1 MANNVGNLTG
11 QTLGTCV
18 LEQLIGQGG
27 MGTVYSARQTRPAR
41 HVAVKV
47 FYPTG
52 VTSDKVYEEFL
63 ARFRR
68 EADVIARLEHVNI
81 MPIYEYGEQDG
92 LAYLVMPYLT
102 GGSLRDVLE
111 QRGALSLQEAATYM
125 DQAASALDYA
135 HAQGVIHRD
144 LKPANFL
151 LHADGRLVLADF
163 GIARIMEEG
172 NSSGNTLTGMGTIL
186 GTPEYMAP
194 EMGTGD
200 PVDYRADIYEL
211 GVVLFQMLSGHVP
224 FSGTTPYA
232 ILLKQMQA
240 RLPNLSQLNP
250 SIPPAVDV
258 VIQKATEKRRED
270 RYSTTRAMA
279 QALHIA
285 IVAPTAY
292 ANNDGYGAP
301 TVAVS
306 PLPQQVIIPP
316 MPQYVPPDTLSPRL
330 ARTQY
335 TAPGNTYA
343 PPITPYNTLNTNP
356 PRKNQA
362 LLWILG
368 VLVALLLIMG
378 GIFAGVQLSKGQTA
392 TTPGVGTATVGHT
405 PVSTPTTHITPTI
418 TPKPSPTKPVT
429 PTTGI
434 TPTTQPTTP
443 PGNLQ
448 LGTQLYA
455 TSTPGQHCEAHGGQ
469 WTDFNGINIS
479 CQGARSRLTNTTQ
492 GNLQGTFLTS
502 LPGGNYPSDYII
514 QAQIRQPSNSAA
526 DYGIYFR
533 NQPGSNQQ
541 GTYTFLV
548 HPNATWSAYVY
559 DNASGNRTEIAR
571 GNFGDPR
578 AQITLD
584 IMVVGSQ
591 FTFYANG
598 HLLGTV
604 SDTTYTSG
612 TAGIAVDQGGTI
624 YVNNFS
630 VYAPAGQ

>member
-1 MANNVGNLTG
+1 MANNLGNLTG
-11 QTLGTCV
+11 QTLGTCL

-27 MGTVYSARQTRPAR
+27 MGAVYSARQTRPAR

-47 FYPTG
+47 LYPTG
-52 VTSDKVYEEFL
+52 VTSDEVYEEFL

-102 GGSLRDVLE
+102 GGSLRDILK
-111 QRGALSLQEAATYM
+111 QRGALSLQEAATDI

-135 HAQGVIHRD
+135 HAHGVIHRD

-194 EMGTGD
+194 EMSSGD

-232 ILLKQMQA
+232 ILLKQMQE
-240 RLPNLSQLNP
+240 RVPSLSQLNP
-250 SIPPAVDV
+250 SIPPAVDT
-258 VIQKATEKRRED
+258 VIQKATAKQRED
-270 RYSTTRAMA
+270 RYTTTRAMA
-279 QALHIA
+279 QAFRAA
-285 IVAPTAY
+285 IVAPATY
-292 ANNDGYGAP
+292 ASNDAYGAP
-301 TVAVS
+301 TVAVP
-306 PLPQQVIIPP
+306 PLPA
-316 MPQYVPPDTLSPRL
+316 PQYVPPVQQQLPNTLSPGM

-335 TAPGNTYA
+335 AAPENNYA
-343 PPITPYNTLNTNP
+343 QPITPYNTLNTNP
-356 PRKNQA
+356 PRKNQV

-368 VLVALLLIMG
+368 VLVAVLLILG
-378 GIFAGVQLSKGQTA
+378 GIFAGVQLSKGKTA
-392 TTPGVGTATVGHT
+392 TTPGAGTATAGNT
-405 PVSTPTTHITPTI
+405 PATTQTAGIKPTI
-418 TPKPSPTKPVT
+418 TPKPSATKPVT

-455 TSTPGQHCEAHGGQ
+455 TNTPGEHCESHGGQ

-514 QAQIRQPSNSAA
+514 QAQIRQAANSAA

-533 NQPGSNQQ
+533 NQPSSNQL
-541 GTYTFLV
+541 GAYTFLV

-559 DNASGNRTEIAR
+559 DNASGNPTEIAH
-571 GNFGDPR
+571 GNFGDSR
-578 AQITLD
+578 AQTTLD
-584 IMVVGSQ
+584 IEVVGSQ

-598 HLLGTV
+598 HPLGTAN
-604 SDTTYTSG
+604 DTTYTSG

-624 YVNNFS
+624 YVSNFS